1 MTGDPDKRIVFSKK
15 GWQAMRKSE
24 TEQAAPRGVEQGQIT
39 FAVQPLE
46 NGRFA
51 CTLAPGLTDQ
61 VGAARVFYGESRE
74 HALAVAF
81 EHLAD
86 HYRTAAE
93 AGQLAREP
101 RGAETTGGPLKRY
114 HVILH
119 YEDTVEE
126 ESRFEALHSTLL
138 GNTVIENAKCTLI
151 EIAPDALQQV
161 LQRSWELD
169 DESARG
175 D

>member
-1 MTGDPDKRIVFSKK
+1 
-15 GWQAMRKSE
+15 MRKSE
-24 TEQAAPRGVEQGQIT
+24 TEQAVPRGVEQGQIT

-61 VGAARVFYGESRE
+61 VGAARVFHGESRE

-93 AGQLAREP
+93 ASQLAREL
-101 RGAETTGGPLKRY
+101 RVEETSRGPLKRY

-119 YEDTVEE
+119 YEDALEE

-138 GNTVIENAKCTLI
+138 GNTVVENAKCTLI
-151 EIAPDALQQV
+151 EIAPGAPQQV
-161 LQRSWELD
+161 LQRSWEFD
-169 DESARG
+169 DEPVKEN
-175 D
+175 